1 MTPKPHILFYIE
13 ILEPGR
19 AHWLYEIN
27 LKLVGVVASHAV
39 NVIYTLCSHFDML
52 LTLFV
57 PLLQAINYMKD
68 FLFDK
73 LLGVLWRLSGIIPR
87 ILCLHQ
93 NNRFSLQKQIYDKWQ
108 YTDIKIIIRG
118 GSIFKAFVGTCSPIP
133 RIKSLEEN

>member
-1 MTPKPHILFYIE
+1 MTPKPPILFYIE

-39 NVIYTLCSHFDML
+39 NVIYTLCSHFDNAANL
-52 LTLFV
+52 V
-57 PLLQAINYMKD
+57 RAINYMKD

-108 YTDIKIIIRG
+108 YTDIKNLIRG
-118 GSIFKAFVGTCSPIP
+118 GSIFKAFAGTCSPIP
-133 RIKSLEEN
+133 QIKSLEEN

>member
-39 NVIYTLCSHFDML
+39 NVIYTLCSHFDNAAN
-52 LTLFV
+52 FV
-57 PLLQAINYMKD
+57 RAINYMKD